1 MPESYLRQSVLA
13 HLHLEVAAV
22 DDPSDAG
29 VVMCERA
36 HLGKL
41 ILRGGPND
49 DAFLEVVKGTLGA
62 ALPLESNRVSEG
74 DSVTVLW
81 LGPDEWLVVTAPGEG
96 AALGQAL
103 DAGVAPH
110 GGIATHVTDSR
121 AVIGLSGP
129 RARDVL
135 AKGCPLDLHPQ
146 SFGPGHCAQSLVAKA
161 SVLIHQR
168 DDGPRYDLSVGR
180 SFATYL
186 WRWLE
191 DAAQEYGCAVIHG

>member
-1 MPESYLRQSVLA
+1 MPESYLRQSALA
-13 HLHLEVAAV
+13 HLHLEAEAVADAG
-22 DDPSDAG
+22 DAG

-36 HLGKL
+36 HLGKV
-41 ILRGGPND
+41 ILRGAPGD
-49 DAFLEVVKGTLGA
+49 DAFLESALGTLGV
-62 ALPLESNRVSEG
+62 ALPLEPNTVSAGEG
-74 DSVTVLW
+74 VTVLW

-96 AALGQAL
+96 AALNRAL
-103 DAGVAPH
+103 DVGVAPH

-121 AVIGLSGP
+121 AVIGVSGP

-135 AKGCPLDLHPQ
+135 AMGCPLDLHPQ
-146 SFGPGHCAQSLVAKA
+146 SFGPGRCAQSLVAKA

-168 DDGPRYDLSVGR
+168 DDGPSYDLYVGR

-191 DAAQEYGCAVIHG
+191 DAAHEYGSAVTHG